1 MARDV
6 ARFRGAQFRVL
17 RDPREEQVSVHVH
30 WAARDLHVRHRVS
43 VCVEMPAEALRGY
56 EVCGVLFEDERG

>member
-43 VCVEMPAEALRGY
+43 VCVEMPEAFRGY